1 MLELEDPRPDDR
13 EDPCPELLPELMLPL
28 LNLPNRP
35 PRLRPPAA
43 LPPDPPDLLKRPL
56 NFPISPPL
64 PEDLLDDRDDPWFE
78 DEVIRWPED
87 VELPLLNLANRP
99 PSPRPPAALPPE
111 EEDPPDLL
119 KRPLNLPISPPLPED
134 LLDDLDDPW
143 FEFEVILWPED
154 VELPLPNLAKRP
166 PSPRPPAAL
175 PPDEE
180 DPPDLLNNPLNFPIK
195 PPLPDPDDE
204 ELPPLLK
211 RPLNLPMIPPED
223 ELPEDPWPEERDP

>member
-56 NFPISPPL
+56 NFPIKPPL
-64 PEDLLDDRDDPWFE
+64 PDDLP
-78 DEVIRWPED
+78 V
-87 VELPLLNLANRP
+87 
-99 PSPRPPAALPPE
+99 
-111 EEDPPDLL
+111 
-119 KRPLNLPISPPLPED
+119 
-134 LLDDLDDPW
+134 DLDDPW
-143 FEFEVILWPED
+143 LEDEVILWPED
-154 VELPLPNLAKRP
+154 VEPPDLLPLPNLANKP
-166 PSPRPPAAL
+166 PSPPG

-180 DPPDLLNNPLNFPIK
+180 DPPDLLNNPLNFPIN

-211 RPLNLPMIPPED
+211 RPLNLPIIPPED
-223 ELPEDPWPEERDP
+223 VLLPEDPWPEDWEP